1 MGQNNQKSS
10 LTVGYMGA
18 SALALLFGVFVLMM
32 SLRSFVIQNGKNDI
46 DVKDERPLAKLI
58 EKRIVPGHPAYPLF
72 MVRDWVRLT
81 LTRESRERSRLMV
94 ELARDRLLSAL
105 DVYSTQE
112 HQLALSTLTKAE
124 VYLGRAA
131 EELVRTKERGGEVS
145 QYDLK
150 LLLDTIDV
158 HIVSIQAMKST
169 MTDSEKVQCDQL
181 IGYTMSLHDTM
192 IGFSRTSFS
201 QN

>member
-1 MGQNNQKSS
+1 MGQSNQKSS
-10 LTVGYMGA
+10 LTVGYVGA
-18 SALALLFGVFVLMM
+18 SALALLFGVFVLLM
-32 SLRSFVIQNGKNDI
+32 SFRSFVMQNSKNEV
-46 DVKDERPLAKLI
+46 DVKDQRPLAKLV
-58 EKRIVPGHPAYPLF
+58 EKRIVPGHPVYPLF
-72 MVRDWVRLT
+72 MVRDWMRLT
-81 LTRESRERSRLMV
+81 LTREPRERSRFMV

-131 EELVRTKERGGEVS
+131 EELMRTKESGVEVS
-145 QYDLK
+145 QHDLK
-150 LLLDTIDV
+150 LLLDAIDV
-158 HIVSIQAMKST
+158 HIMSMRAMKST

-181 IGYTMSLHDTM
+181 IGYTMSLRDTM